1 MSFLSFLIG
10 RFTRSSQ
17 TLAPAGRF
25 AVHAS
30 PLSLDEQM
38 ARLTDQISV
47 FRERSFNTSRYHA
60 TAEDQLD
67 AASYALKELI
77 RDLSAVMTVPAVR
90 SGAALYHLPAAP
102 AVPAQPRRAS
112 AA

>member
-1 MSFLSFLIG
+1 MPFLSFLIERFARPSQAVAPIG
-10 RFTRSSQ
+10 RPA
-17 TLAPAGRF
+17 APAL
-25 AVHAS
+25 

-38 ARLTDQISV
+38 SRLMDQVSTS
-47 FRERSFNTSRYHA
+47 RERSINTGRYHA

-67 AASYALKELI
+67 AAAYALKELI
-77 RDLSAVMTVPAVR
+77 KDLSAVMTVPAVR

-102 AVPAQPRRAS
+102 AVPPARRTAS

>member
-1 MSFLSFLIG
+1 MPFLSLLIE
-10 RFTRSSQ
+10 RFTRRSP
-17 TLAPAGRF
+17 TVAPIARPVV
-25 AVHAS
+25 AAS

-38 ARLTDQISV
+38 SRLMDQVSSS
-47 FRERSFNTSRYHA
+47 RERSSNSGRYHA

-67 AASYALKELI
+67 AAAYALKELI
-77 RDLSAVMTVPAVR
+77 KDLSAVMTVPAVR

-102 AVPAQPRRAS
+102 AVPPAQRRAS

>member
-1 MSFLSFLIG
+1 MPFLSFLIE
-10 RFTRSSQ
+10 RFSRSSQ
-17 TLAPAGRF
+17 ALAPIVRPVA
-25 AVHAS
+25 

-38 ARLTDQISV
+38 SRLMDQVSSS
-47 FRERSFNTSRYHA
+47 RERSINTGRYHA

-67 AASYALKELI
+67 AAAYALKELI
-77 RDLSAVMTVPAVR
+77 KDLSAVMTVPAVR

-102 AVPAQPRRAS
+102 AVPPARRTAS